1 MHLRGM
7 QRGVAALVTLSLLA
21 ASLRAAAAA
30 GEDLPWKRPP
40 RCNPATCSGCAE
52 FRVSTDNFTDS
63 SGMGAN
69 PTDPCGTDG
78 VYFPVP
84 TEFFANCAEW
94 YPYAWRCIPCCS
106 AACGGGGACKAGGE
120 GKYDTTHGCSA
131 CPAGAAP
138 RTLDLPASTCRSCFR
153 SRTCF
158 EEQPTAYRVCEL
170 RAPGQAITQ
179 PAPAPAN
186 PPAAEPALSPPPPP
200 AAEEAPRAA
209 LPPPR
214 AIIDEQAA
222 PAQVPA
228 PAPVAQQ
235 TGDEVLQGGAPQ
247 PAPSTDELL
256 EPAPAPAPA
265 PASTQGSA
273 VVAAAAAPAPSSG
286 AALAAPAAP
295 LLALLLCAAVLGMLL

>member
-1 MHLRGM
+1 MH
-7 QRGVAALVTLSLLA
+7 AALWWRSASTQLLK
-21 ASLRAAAAA
+21 RAPCTYMPHLCA
-30 GEDLPWKRPP
+30 
-40 RCNPATCSGCAE
+40 PATLA
-52 FRVSTDNFTDS
+52 
-63 SGMGAN
+63 
-69 PTDPCGTDG
+69 
-78 VYFPVP
+78 VP

-120 GKYDTTHGCSA
+120 GKYDITHGCSA

-170 RAPGQAITQ
+170 RAPGQAIAQ
-179 PAPAPAN
+179 PAPTPTN
-186 PPAAEPALSPPPPP
+186 PPAAQPALSPPPPP
-200 AAEEAPRAA
+200 AAEEAPRAV

-222 PAQVPA
+222 PAQAPA

-235 TGDEVLQGGAPQ
+235 PGSEVLQGGAPQ
-247 PAPSTDELL
+247 SAPSTDEPL
-256 EPAPAPAPA
+256 EPVPAPAPA

>member
-1 MHLRGM
+1 MLQGCRHFP
-7 QRGVAALVTLSLLA
+7 ATIHITLSLQCCGCFSSTPLLKSTHA
-21 ASLRAAAAA
+21 CRALVEVCQHQTAQTCTYMPHLSA
-30 GEDLPWKRPP
+30 
-40 RCNPATCSGCAE
+40 PATLA
-52 FRVSTDNFTDS
+52 
-63 SGMGAN
+63 
-69 PTDPCGTDG
+69 
-78 VYFPVP
+78 VP

-222 PAQVPA
+222 PAQAPA

-235 TGDEVLQGGAPQ
+235 PGDEVLQGGAPQ
-247 PAPSTDELL
+247 PAPSTDEL
-256 EPAPAPAPA
+256 EPVPAPAPA

-295 LLALLLCAAVLGMLL
+295 LLALLLCAAVLRMLL